1 MVGIDKILDMYKKG
15 GMWKEVKTKELVSHV
30 LITLSRAESERDGR
44 NYASP
49 TLVVERLKA
58 TFNLSF

>member
-1 MVGIDKILDMYKKG
+1 MVGIYLYMYKK
-15 GMWKEVKTKELVSHV
+15 KVKTQELVSHV

-49 TLVVERLKA
+49 TLVFSGWTAE
-58 TFNLSF
+58 S

>member
-1 MVGIDKILDMYKKG
+1 MKTFTSEG
-15 GMWKEVKTKELVSHV
+15 GMWKEMKTKELVSHV